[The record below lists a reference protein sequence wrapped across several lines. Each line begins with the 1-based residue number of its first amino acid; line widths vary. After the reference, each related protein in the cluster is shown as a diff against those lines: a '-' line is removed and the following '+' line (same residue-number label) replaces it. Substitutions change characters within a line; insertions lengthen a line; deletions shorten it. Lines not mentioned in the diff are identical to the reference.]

1 MYGYILYMYVYYHA
15 DDNCR
20 ANATVTDLPDF
31 VELMERMKSSTKTA
45 LLVESLQ
52 DPLHGWLMHITHTR
66 LFQSNSVCV
75 S

>member
-1 MYGYILYMYVYYHA
+1 MYYYLA

-31 VELMERMKSSTKTA
+31 VVLMESNVELNKDSIAGRVTA
-45 LLVESLQ
+45 RSLAWLVNAYN
-52 DPLHGWLMHITHTR
+52 THQTVSEQ
-66 LFQSNSVCV
+66 LCVCV